1 MLLIYQNQIPLIKM
15 EKQYK
20 YNLQKGSSKSICPEC
35 NKKTLVRYVDSV
47 TGECLPSQFGRCDRE
62 SKCGYHNKPTF
73 EKDQDFKPYKVFTPK
88 PKPQPQTPIPFE
100 VLAGTLTD
108 YDKNVFIQNLL
119 GRVAF
124 PFKSIEI
131 ESVISLYYL
140 GTVASFGGAV
150 AFPFIDNKNNI
161 RAIQVKQ
168 FNETNH
174 TTKTSFLHGIL
185 KYQYSQRGDRLP
197 DWLPAYEL
205 NDLKVSCL
213 FGEHLLSKYP
223 LNPIALVEAP
233 KSAIYGTL
241 YFGLPNV
248 PERFLWLA
256 VYNLS
261 SLNVVKCKALQGRD
275 VVLFPDLSQDGKAFD
290 LWNSKLIELN
300 TIKGA
305 RFTISDLLER
315 KSEQYARAHA
325 WDIADYLICQ
335 DWRLF
340 RDSEKREVEPHQ
352 AKPKQYARARGSE
365 DENKDIVCPF
375 DIVKE
380 PPSEKR
386 EKSEDETKHFFCAP
400 SISER
405 DYRPQPK
412 QNWNVEISEL
422 EAYFASVEIPSQLVK
437 LSQCITITNVPLFIE
452 SHLSIVKANNGRDLF
467 LPYLNRLQTLKQIL
481 ANNKNLQKDGTE
493 KRTM

>member
-1 MLLIYQNQIPLIKM
+1 M
-15 EKQYK
+15 ENQYK
-20 YNLQKGSSKSICPEC
+20 YSLQKGSSKTICPEC
-35 NKKTLVRYVDSV
+35 GKKTFVRYVDNV

-62 SKCGYHNKPTF
+62 SKCGYHNKPAF
-73 EKDQDFKPYKVFTPK
+73 EKDQYFKPYKVFTPK

-108 YDKNVFIQNLL
+108 YSKNVFIQNLL

-124 PFKSIEI
+124 PFDLIEI
-131 ESVISLYYL
+131 ENVISLYYL
-140 GTVASFGGAV
+140 GTVASYGGAV
-150 AFPFIDNKNNI
+150 AFPFIDIENNI

-168 FNETNH
+168 FDETNH
-174 TTKTSFLHGIL
+174 TTKTSFLHSIL

-213 FGEHLLSKYP
+213 FGEHLLTKFP

-241 YFGLPNV
+241 YFGLPNE
-248 PERFLWLA
+248 PERFIWVA

-261 SLNVVKCKALQGRD
+261 SLNVAKCKALQGRD
-275 VVLFPDLSQDGKAFD
+275 VVLFPDLSKDGKAFD
-290 LWNSKLIELN
+290 LWNSKLNELN

-315 KSEQYARAHA
+315 KASEAERANGC
-325 WDIADYLICQ
+325 DIADYLICQ

-340 RDSEKREVEPHQ
+340 RDS
-352 AKPKQYARARGSE
+352 ANSE
-365 DENKDIVCPF
+365 ICESQNKDIFCTPQN
-375 DIVKE
+375 IVE
-380 PPSEKR
+380 PIIKKVEKVKPEIELFNEKSEKR
-386 EKSEDETKHFFCAP
+386 ESETKHFFCAP
-400 SISER
+400 SIFER

-412 QNWNVEISEL
+412 QNWSVEIYEL
-422 EAYFASVEIPSQLVK
+422 EKHFTSVEIPSQPVRLNNY
-437 LSQCITITNVPLFIE
+437 TMITNVPLFIE
-452 SHLSIVKANNGRDLF
+452 SHLSTVKANNGQSIF
-467 LPYLNRLQTLKQIL
+467 LPHLHRLQQLKQII
-481 ANNKNLQKDGTE
+481 N
-493 KRTM
+493 

>member
-1 MLLIYQNQIPLIKM
+1 M
-15 EKQYK
+15 ENQYK
-20 YNLQKGSSKSICPEC
+20 YSLQKGSSKTICPEC
-35 NKKTLVRYVDSV
+35 GKKTFVRYIDNV

-62 SKCGYHNKPTF
+62 SKCGYHNKPAF

-108 YDKNVFIQNLL
+108 YSKNVFIQNLL

-124 PFKSIEI
+124 PFDQCDI

-150 AFPFIDNKNNI
+150 AFPFIDIQNNI

-168 FNETNH
+168 FDETNH
-174 TTKTSFLHGIL
+174 TTKTSFLHSIL
-185 KYQYSQRGDRLP
+185 KYHYSQRGDRLP
-197 DWLPAYEL
+197 DWLPSYEL
-205 NDLKVSCL
+205 NETKVSCL
-213 FGEHLLSKYP
+213 FGEHLLNKYP

-248 PERFLWLA
+248 PERFIWVA

-261 SLNVVKCKALQGRD
+261 SLNVAKCKALKGRD
-275 VVLFPDLSQDGKAFD
+275 VVLFPDLSTDGKAFD
-290 LWNSKLIELN
+290 LWNSKLNELN

-315 KSEQYARAHA
+315 KASEAERANGC
-325 WDIADYLICQ
+325 DIADYLICQ

-340 RDSEKREVEPHQ
+340 RESAKSEICESQ
-352 AKPKQYARARGSE
+352 
-365 DENKDIVCPF
+365 NKDIFCALQN
-375 DIVKE
+375 IVE
-380 PPSEKR
+380 PLKTEIELST
-386 EKSEDETKHFFCAP
+386 EKSGESGSETKHFFCAP
-400 SISER
+400 SIFER

-412 QNWNVEISEL
+412 QNWSVEISEL
-422 EAYFASVEIPSQLVK
+422 ENYFVAVELPAQPVRLN
-437 LSQCITITNVPLFIE
+437 QCTVITNVPLFIE
-452 SHLSIVKANNGRDLF
+452 SHLSTVKANNGRNVF
-467 LPYLNRLQTLKQIL
+467 LPYLQRLQTLKQIL
-481 ANNKNLQKDGTE
+481 ANNKNLQKSWD
-493 KRTM
+493 

>member
-1 MLLIYQNQIPLIKM
+1 MLHIYQRQIPHINM

-35 NKKTLVRYVDSV
+35 NKKTFVRYVDSV

-62 SKCGYHNKPTF
+62 SKCGYHNKPAF
-73 EKDQDFKPYKVFTPK
+73 EKDQDLKPYKVFTPK
-88 PKPQPQTPIPFE
+88 PKPQPITPIPFE

-108 YDKNVFIQNLL
+108 YDKNVFIQSLL

-124 PFKSIEI
+124 PFEPIEI

-150 AFPFIDNKNNI
+150 ALPYIDINNNI

-168 FNETNH
+168 FDEANH

-213 FGEHLLSKYP
+213 FGEHLLNKYP

-261 SLNVVKCKALQGRD
+261 SLNVAKCQALQGRD

-290 LWNSKLIELN
+290 LWNSKLNELN
-300 TIKGA
+300 NIKGA

-315 KSEQYARAHA
+315 EASEAERANGC
-325 WDIADYLICQ
+325 DIADYLICQ

-386 EKSEDETKHFFCAP
+386 EKREDETKLFFCAP
-400 SISER
+400 SILER
-405 DYRPQPK
+405 DYRPQTK
-412 QNWNVEISEL
+412 QNWSVEISEL
-422 EAYFASVEIPSQLVK
+422 ENYFAAVVLPAEPIRLNKCSV
-437 LSQCITITNVPLFIE
+437 ITNVSLFIE
-452 SHLSIVKANNGRDLF
+452 SHLSTVKANNGQYIF
-467 LPYLNRLQTLKQIL
+467 LPHLQRLQELKQIL
-481 ANNKNLQKDGTE
+481 SI
-493 KRTM
+493 